1 MCKRPSKNFKMKNL
15 TILFFSF
22 LLIIACKENSE
33 QKEEIKPKTTDSI
46 FLLDSKWQNQD
57 GKEIQLKDLK
67 GKNLVMVMIFTSCQT
82 ACPLLVADMKK
93 VAAKITKEKLKNTSM
108 VLITIDP
115 TNDTP
120 EVLKQYAQKR
130 NMYGE
135 PWIFLRSDLESTR
148 EFANVLAVKY
158 KKITP
163 IIFSHSNIISIFN
176 KNGEMVSQEEGTVN
190 SDAIAK
196 TVNELN

>member
-1 MCKRPSKNFKMKNL
+1 MKNL
-15 TILFFSF
+15 IL
-22 LLIIACKENSE
+22 LLISLLLLSACKENTE
-33 QKEEIKPKTTDSI
+33 KKELITEKTADSI

-57 GKEIQLKDLK
+57 GKELQLKDLK
-67 GKNLVMVMIFTSCQT
+67 GKNLVVAMIFTSCQT
-82 ACPLLVADMKK
+82 ACPLLIADMKK
-93 VAAKITKEKLKNTSM
+93 VASKIDPKKLKETSM

-115 TNDTP
+115 ENDTP
-120 EVLKQYAQKR
+120 EVLKKYAQER
-130 NMYGE
+130 TMYGN
-135 PWIFLRSDLESTR
+135 PWIFLRTDMESTR

-190 SDAIAK
+190 AEAVAK
-196 TVNELN
+196 TVNGL

>member
-1 MCKRPSKNFKMKNL
+1 MKNL
-15 TILFFSF
+15 IL
-22 LLIIACKENSE
+22 LLISLLLLSACKENTE
-33 QKEEIKPKTTDSI
+33 KKELITEKTADSI

-57 GKEIQLKDLK
+57 GIELQLKDLK
-67 GKNLVMVMIFTSCQT
+67 GKNLVVAMIFTSCQT
-82 ACPLLVADMKK
+82 ACPLLIADMKK
-93 VAAKITKEKLKNTSM
+93 VASKIDPKKLKETSM

-115 TNDTP
+115 ENDTP
-120 EVLKQYAQKR
+120 EVLKKYAQER
-130 NMYGE
+130 TMYGD
-135 PWIFLRSDLESTR
+135 PWIFLRTDMESTR

-190 SDAIAK
+190 AEAVAK
-196 TVNELN
+196 TVNGLN